1 MCEATVKNDRSRRK
15 VVEKIENNVRC
26 WLKREEAAADGRAAA
41 RLTCKEKASIEDD
54 GKRWWLL
61 KIGGKGGIFASVRV
75 GTRANLKNRL
85 FSEEPNTSQEER
97 LLKNQEESPD
107 STGRKSGR

>member
-54 GKRWWLL
+54 GKRCWLL
-61 KIGGKGGIFASVRV
+61 KIGGKGGIFASVRYV
-75 GTRANLKNRL
+75 LIFDVCLKVW
-85 FSEEPNTSQEER
+85 
-97 LLKNQEESPD
+97 
-107 STGRKSGR
+107 